1 MRDREEYNACMRPY
15 MTGSKP
21 KEQRKLDFCVGA
33 KVCSGKAKT
42 EEEARAICSI
52 PKLPK
57 WARELLPKEEEPIT
71 CQLRDKR
78 TQENLELIV
87 LKVKTGEAEDIR
99 PLAAQTL
106 NDILTCHTQDTT
118 TCDLAIEA
126 MQDFNDI
133 SKRPYLAGEV
143 KDLKNKFDLV
153 KAVL

>member
-1 MRDREEYNACMRPY
+1 MGNREEYNTCMRPY

-42 EEEARAICSI
+42 EEEAKAICSI

-57 WARELLPKEEEPIT
+57 WAKEILPKEEPIT

-78 TQENLELIV
+78 
-87 LKVKTGEAEDIR
+87 
-99 PLAAQTL
+99 
-106 NDILTCHTQDTT
+106 
-118 TCDLAIEA
+118 AIEA

-133 SKRPYLAGEV
+133 SKRPYMTGET
-143 KDLKNKFDLV
+143 KDLKNKFDMV
-153 KAVL
+153 KAIL